1 MKKPTKRDTINLFFS
16 AFLIIAFIVCAHFF
30 SQYASALSQ
39 PLGSIIPIL
48 VYAVFGLLMF
58 YATRVG
64 DGKAV
69 KRFSLVTLIVMVL
82 PSLYIIVVS
91 LAPGLPL
98 YDVFSNANGSGLS
111 VIVTLASI
119 ALGYGIP
126 YSFLSGFEVADDEA
140 VEEETGNPVHGGIEA
155 ILQMTKTQK
164 ILHLKNPKRLK
175 QKNFPR
181 MKANQQTKPITV
193 KTLDSL
199 LIFLKSTST
208 CTACAGTFYIWQKIM
223 LLNLTVL
230 IFS

>member
-1 MKKPTKRDTINLFFS
+1 MKKPTKRDTVNLFFS

-48 VYAVFGLLMF
+48 VYAVFGLLVF

-82 PSLYIIVVS
+82 PSLYIIVAS

-98 YDVFSNANGSGLS
+98 YDVFSNANDSGLS

-140 VEEETGNPVHGGIEA
+140 VAEETSELVQGGIEA
-155 ILQMTKTQK
+155 DLADDENAEDTAFEESEEVETEDTSEDE
-164 ILHLKNPKRLK
+164 NE
-175 QKNFPR
+175 
-181 MKANQQTKPITV
+181 
-193 KTLDSL
+193 
-199 LIFLKSTST
+199 STDET
-208 CTACAGTFYIWQKIM
+208 DNGEEA
-223 LLNLTVL
+223 
-230 IFS
+230 

>member
-82 PSLYIIVVS
+82 PSLYIIVAS

-119 ALGYGIP
+119 
-126 YSFLSGFEVADDEA
+126 GFEVADDEA
-140 VEEETGNPVHGGIEA
+140 VEEETGNPVQGGIEA
-155 ILQMTKTQK
+155 DLADDENAEDTAFEESEEVETEE
-164 ILHLKNPKRLK
+164 LSE
-175 QKNFPR
+175 
-181 MKANQQTKPITV
+181 
-193 KTLDSL
+193 DESE
-199 LIFLKSTST
+199 STDET
-208 CTACAGTFYIWQKIM
+208 DNGEDA
-223 LLNLTVL
+223 
-230 IFS
+230 

>member
-1 MKKPTKRDTINLFFS
+1 MKKPTKRDTVNLFFS

-48 VYAVFGLLMF
+48 VYAVFGLLVF

-82 PSLYIIVVS
+82 PSLYIIVAS

-98 YDVFSNANGSGLS
+98 YDVFSNANGTGLS

-140 VEEETGNPVHGGIEA
+140 VAEETSELVQGGIEA
-155 ILQMTKTQK
+155 DLADDENAEDTAFEESETEE
-164 ILHLKNPKRLK
+164 
-175 QKNFPR
+175 
-181 MKANQQTKPITV
+181 TSE
-193 KTLDSL
+193 DESE
-199 LIFLKSTST
+199 STDET
-208 CTACAGTFYIWQKIM
+208 DNGEEA
-223 LLNLTVL
+223 
-230 IFS
+230 

>member
-48 VYAVFGLLMF
+48 VYAVFGLLVF

-82 PSLYIIVVS
+82 PSLYIIVAS

-140 VEEETGNPVHGGIEA
+140 VEEN
-155 ILQMTKTQK
+155 
-164 ILHLKNPKRLK
+164 R
-175 QKNFPR
+175 R
-181 MKANQQTKPITV
+181 
-193 KTLDSL
+193 
-199 LIFLKSTST
+199 
-208 CTACAGTFYIWQKIM
+208 
-223 LLNLTVL
+223 
-230 IFS
+230 

>member
-82 PSLYIIVVS
+82 PSLYIIVAS

-140 VEEETGNPVHGGIEA
+140 VEEETGNPVQGGIEA
-155 ILQMTKTQK
+155 DLADDENAEDTA
-164 ILHLKNPKRLK
+164 
-175 QKNFPR
+175 FPS
-181 MKANQQTKPITV
+181 MKANQHKKPITL

-208 CTACAGTFYIWQKIM
+208 CTACAGTFCIWQK
-223 LLNLTVL
+223 LC
-230 IFS
+230 F

>member
-1 MKKPTKRDTINLFFS
+1 MKKPTKRDTVNLFFS

-48 VYAVFGLLMF
+48 VYAVFGLLVF

-82 PSLYIIVVS
+82 PSLYIIVAS

-98 YDVFSNANGSGLS
+98 NSVFANANGSGLS

-126 YSFLSGFEVADDEA
+126 YSFLSGFELADDEET
-140 VEEETGNPVHGGIEA
+140 VEDETSELVQGGIEA
-155 ILQMTKTQK
+155 DLADDENAEDISFEETEETTE
-164 ILHLKNPKRLK
+164 N
-175 QKNFPR
+175 
-181 MKANQQTKPITV
+181 A
-193 KTLDSL
+193 SESESE
-199 LIFLKSTST
+199 STDET
-208 CTACAGTFYIWQKIM
+208 DNGEE
-223 LLNLTVL
+223 V
-230 IFS
+230 

>member
-82 PSLYIIVVS
+82 PSLYIIVAS

-98 YDVFSNANGSGLS
+98 YDVFSNANGPGLS

-140 VEEETGNPVHGGIEA
+140 VEEETGNLFREA
-155 ILQMTKTQK
+155 LRLILQMTKTQK

-175 QKNFPR
+175 QRNFPR

-208 CTACAGTFYIWQKIM
+208 CTACAGTFCIWQK
-223 LLNLTVL
+223 LC
-230 IFS
+230 F

>member
-1 MKKPTKRDTINLFFS
+1 MKKPTKRDTVNLFFS

-48 VYAVFGLLMF
+48 VYAVFGLLVF

-82 PSLYIIVVS
+82 PSLYIIVAS

-98 YDVFSNANGSGLS
+98 NSVFANANGSGLS

-126 YSFLSGFEVADDEA
+126 YSFLSGFEHADDEET
-140 VEEETGNPVHGGIEA
+140 VEDETSELVQGGIEA
-155 ILQMTKTQK
+155 DLADDENAEDTSFEETEETTE
-164 ILHLKNPKRLK
+164 N
-175 QKNFPR
+175 
-181 MKANQQTKPITV
+181 A
-193 KTLDSL
+193 SESESE
-199 LIFLKSTST
+199 STDET
-208 CTACAGTFYIWQKIM
+208 DNGEE
-223 LLNLTVL
+223 V
-230 IFS
+230 

>member
-1 MKKPTKRDTINLFFS
+1 MKKPTKRDTVNLFFS

-48 VYAVFGLLMF
+48 VYAVFGLLVF

-82 PSLYIIVVS
+82 PSLYIIVAS

-98 YDVFSNANGSGLS
+98 NSVFANANGSGLS

-126 YSFLSGFEVADDEA
+126 YSFLSGFELADDEET
-140 VEEETGNPVHGGIEA
+140 VEDETSELVQGGIEA
-155 ILQMTKTQK
+155 DLADDENAEDISFEETDEATE
-164 ILHLKNPKRLK
+164 N
-175 QKNFPR
+175 
-181 MKANQQTKPITV
+181 A
-193 KTLDSL
+193 SESESE
-199 LIFLKSTST
+199 STDET
-208 CTACAGTFYIWQKIM
+208 DNGEE
-223 LLNLTVL
+223 V
-230 IFS
+230 

>member
-48 VYAVFGLLMF
+48 VYAVFGLLVF

-82 PSLYIIVVS
+82 PSLYIIVAS

-140 VEEETGNPVHGGIEA
+140 VEEETGNPVQGGIEA
-155 ILQMTKTQK
+155 DLADDENAEDTAFEESEEV
-164 ILHLKNPKRLK
+164 K
-175 QKNFPR
+175 QR

-208 CTACAGTFYIWQKIM
+208 CTACAGTFCIWQKIM

>member
-82 PSLYIIVVS
+82 PSLYIIVAS
-91 LAPGLPL
+91 IAPGLPL

-140 VEEETGNPVHGGIEA
+140 VEEETGNPVQGGIEA
-155 ILQMTKTQK
+155 DLADDENAEDTA
-164 ILHLKNPKRLK
+164 LKNPKRLK
-175 QKNFPR
+175 QRNFPR

-208 CTACAGTFYIWQKIM
+208 CTACAGTFCIWQK
-223 LLNLTVL
+223 LCFYT
-230 IFS
+230 

>member
-48 VYAVFGLLMF
+48 VYAVFGLLVF

-82 PSLYIIVVS
+82 PSLYIIVAS

-126 YSFLSGFEVADDEA
+126 YSFLSGLKLPMTRLLKKKQATLFREA
-140 VEEETGNPVHGGIEA
+140 LRL

-175 QKNFPR
+175 QR

-208 CTACAGTFYIWQKIM
+208 CTACAGTFCIWQKIM

>member
-48 VYAVFGLLMF
+48 VYAVFGLLVF

-82 PSLYIIVVS
+82 HIIVAS

-140 VEEETGNPVHGGIEA
+140 VEEETGNPVQGGIEA
-155 ILQMTKTQK
+155 DLADDENAEDTAFEESEEVETE
-164 ILHLKNPKRLK
+164 
-175 QKNFPR
+175 
-181 MKANQQTKPITV
+181 
-193 KTLDSL
+193 DEGE
-199 LIFLKSTST
+199 STDET
-208 CTACAGTFYIWQKIM
+208 DNGEDA
-223 LLNLTVL
+223 
-230 IFS
+230 

>member
-48 VYAVFGLLMF
+48 VYAVFGLLVF

-82 PSLYIIVVS
+82 PSLYIIVAS

-126 YSFLSGFEVADDEA
+126 YSFLSGFEVAGDEA
-140 VEEETGNPVHGGIEA
+140 VEEETSNHPVHGGIEA
-155 ILQMTKTQK
+155 DLADDENAEDTAFEESEEVETEE
-164 ILHLKNPKRLK
+164 LSE
-175 QKNFPR
+175 
-181 MKANQQTKPITV
+181 
-193 KTLDSL
+193 DESE
-199 LIFLKSTST
+199 STDET
-208 CTACAGTFYIWQKIM
+208 DNGENA
-223 LLNLTVL
+223 
-230 IFS
+230 

>member
-1 MKKPTKRDTINLFFS
+1 
-16 AFLIIAFIVCAHFF
+16 
-30 SQYASALSQ
+30 
-39 PLGSIIPIL
+39 
-48 VYAVFGLLMF
+48 MF

-82 PSLYIIVVS
+82 PSLYIIVAS
-91 LAPGLPL
+91 IAPGLPL

-126 YSFLSGFEVADDEA
+126 YSFLSGLKLPMMRLLKKKQATLFREA
-140 VEEETGNPVHGGIEA
+140 LRL

-164 ILHLKNPKRLK
+164 ILHLKNLKRLK
-175 QKNFPR
+175 QRNFPR

-208 CTACAGTFYIWQKIM
+208 CTACAGTFVYGKNYAFK
-223 LLNLTVL
+223 LNGANIQLTNCHG
-230 IFS
+230 

>member
-1 MKKPTKRDTINLFFS
+1 MKKPTKRDTVNLFFS

-48 VYAVFGLLMF
+48 VYAVFGLLVF

-82 PSLYIIVVS
+82 PSLYIIVAS

-98 YDVFSNANGSGLS
+98 NSVFANANGSGLS

-126 YSFLSGFEVADDEA
+126 YSFLSGFELADDEET
-140 VEEETGNPVHGGIEA
+140 VEDETSEHVQGGIEA
-155 ILQMTKTQK
+155 DLADDENAEDTSFEETEETTENASESEIE
-164 ILHLKNPKRLK
+164 
-175 QKNFPR
+175 
-181 MKANQQTKPITV
+181 
-193 KTLDSL
+193 
-199 LIFLKSTST
+199 STDET
-208 CTACAGTFYIWQKIM
+208 DNGEE
-223 LLNLTVL
+223 V
-230 IFS
+230 

>member
-1 MKKPTKRDTINLFFS
+1 MKKPTKRDTVNLFFS

-48 VYAVFGLLMF
+48 VYAVFGLLVF

-82 PSLYIIVVS
+82 PSLYIIVAS

-98 YDVFSNANGSGLS
+98 NSVFANANGSGLS

-126 YSFLSGFEVADDEA
+126 YSFLSGFELADDE
-140 VEEETGNPVHGGIEA
+140 ETAEDETSDLVQGGIEA
-155 ILQMTKTQK
+155 DLADDENAEDTSFEETDEASEDASEIE
-164 ILHLKNPKRLK
+164 
-175 QKNFPR
+175 
-181 MKANQQTKPITV
+181 
-193 KTLDSL
+193 
-199 LIFLKSTST
+199 STDET
-208 CTACAGTFYIWQKIM
+208 DNGEE
-223 LLNLTVL
+223 V
-230 IFS
+230 

>member
-58 YATRVG
+58 DATRVG

-82 PSLYIIVVS
+82 PSLYIIVAS

-126 YSFLSGFEVADDEA
+126 YSFLSGFELAREDA
-140 VEEETGNPVHGGIEA
+140 VEDETSEHVQGGIEA
-155 ILQMTKTQK
+155 DLADDENAEETAFEESEEVETE
-164 ILHLKNPKRLK
+164 
-175 QKNFPR
+175 
-181 MKANQQTKPITV
+181 
-193 KTLDSL
+193 DEGE
-199 LIFLKSTST
+199 STDET
-208 CTACAGTFYIWQKIM
+208 DNGEDA
-223 LLNLTVL
+223 
-230 IFS
+230 

>member
-1 MKKPTKRDTINLFFS
+1 MYGGHIMKKPTKRDTVNLFFS

-48 VYAVFGLLMF
+48 VYAVFGLLVF

-69 KRFSLVTLIVMVL
+69 KRFSLVTLIVMVR
-82 PSLYIIVVS
+82 PSLYIIVAS

-98 YDVFSNANGSGLS
+98 NSVFANANGSGLS

-126 YSFLSGFEVADDEA
+126 YSFLSGFELADDEET
-140 VEEETGNPVHGGIEA
+140 VEDETSELVQGGIEA
-155 ILQMTKTQK
+155 YLADDENAEDTSFEETEETTED
-164 ILHLKNPKRLK
+164 
-175 QKNFPR
+175 
-181 MKANQQTKPITV
+181 A
-193 KTLDSL
+193 SESESE
-199 LIFLKSTST
+199 STDET
-208 CTACAGTFYIWQKIM
+208 DNGEE
-223 LLNLTVL
+223 V
-230 IFS
+230 

>member
-1 MKKPTKRDTINLFFS
+1 M
-16 AFLIIAFIVCAHFF
+16 
-30 SQYASALSQ
+30 
-39 PLGSIIPIL
+39 
-48 VYAVFGLLMF
+48 
-58 YATRVG
+58 
-64 DGKAV
+64 
-69 KRFSLVTLIVMVL
+69 L
-82 PSLYIIVVS
+82 P

-140 VEEETGNPVHGGIEA
+140 VEEETGNPVQEA
-155 ILQMTKTQK
+155 LRLILQMTKTQK

-175 QKNFPR
+175 QRNFPR

-208 CTACAGTFYIWQKIM
+208 CTACAGTFCIWQK
-223 LLNLTVL
+223 LC
-230 IFS
+230 F

>member
-82 PSLYIIVVS
+82 PSLYIIAAS

-140 VEEETGNPVHGGIEA
+140 VEEETGSPVQGRH
-155 ILQMTKTQK
+155 
-164 ILHLKNPKRLK
+164 
-175 QKNFPR
+175 
-181 MKANQQTKPITV
+181 
-193 KTLDSL
+193 
-199 LIFLKSTST
+199 
-208 CTACAGTFYIWQKIM
+208 
-223 LLNLTVL
+223 
-230 IFS
+230 